1 MGTLVINFT
10 FDFVVTL
17 CTVALIVVVATI
29 VVKVSLL
36 IKLHKH
42 TEAFCSAVIGCCVKV
57 TPVNATYFQQNKM
70 FSNP

>member
-17 CTVALIVVVATI
+17 CTVAVVVVATI
-29 VVKVSLL
+29 VVKVSWL
-36 IKLHKH
+36 IKLHKNN
-42 TEAFCSAVIGCCVKV
+42 EAFCSTVIGCCVKV
-57 TPVNATYFQQNKM
+57 TPVNETYFQQNKM

>member
-1 MGTLVINFT
+1 MGTLVTNIT

-17 CTVALIVVVATI
+17 CTVATI
-29 VVKVSLL
+29 VAKVSLL

-42 TEAFCSAVIGCCVKV
+42 TEAFCLAIIGCCVKV
-57 TPVNATYFQQNKM
+57 TTVDATYFQQNKM